1 MTTQEGL
8 NLIKHQGVRVIDLR
22 FVDLPGHWQHITLPA
37 ERFDES
43 LLKEG
48 RGFDG
53 SSING
58 FQDVH
63 ESDMLL
69 LPEGLSAFVD
79 PFMEQKT
86 LVILCNI
93 VDPVTRR
100 NYPKDPRYIAWK
112 AEKYLRTSGVGDVSY
127 WGPEAEFFL
136 LNDLRFDQTINGGYY
151 HVDSNEGSW
160 NMGREVSPNLAYKI
174 RPKGGYFPIPPMDSL
189 HDMRS
194 EMTKVLQD
202 IGIKVEGH
210 HHESATGGQAEIS
223 IEYDTLVSMADK
235 MMKYKYVVKNT
246 ARRHGMLA
254 TFMPKPLYGDSGSG
268 LHVHQSIFKGKVNT
282 FYDEKGYAGLSE
294 TAMFYMGGLLK
305 HASALCAIVNPTTN
319 SYKRLT
325 PRFEAPFNLIY
336 SQRNRSAACR
346 IPLYSKDPKAKRVEF
361 RTPDPSCNP
370 YLAFAA
376 ILMAGLDGIANKIDP
391 GAPFDENIYDFE
403 PKKLKKFKTVP
414 SSLEDAL
421 DALEKDHEFLLKG
434 DVFTEEFLEQWI
446 EYKREKEVNAL
457 RLRPH
462 PYEFVM
468 YHDI

>member
-1 MTTQEGL
+1 
-8 NLIKHQGVRVIDLR
+8 VRFIDLR

-160 NMGREVSPNLAYKI
+160 NMGREESPNLAYKI

-282 FYDEKGYAGLSE
+282 FYDEKGYAGCPRRPCSTWGASQARFGALRHRQSHHE
-294 TAMFYMGGLLK
+294 LLQ
-305 HASALCAIVNPTTN
+305 A
-319 SYKRLT
+319 
-325 PRFEAPFNLIY
+325 
-336 SQRNRSAACR
+336 
-346 IPLYSKDPKAKRVEF
+346 
-361 RTPDPSCNP
+361 PDPGVRG
-370 YLAFAA
+370 AFQPHLQPAQSFRR
-376 ILMAGLDGIANKIDP
+376 LPHPPLLQGPEGQTRGVPHTRPFLQPVLGLRGHLDGRSRRDRQQDRP
-391 GAPFDENIYDFE
+391 G
-403 PKKLKKFKTVP
+403 
-414 SSLEDAL
+414 
-421 DALEKDHEFLLKG
+421 
-434 DVFTEEFLEQWI
+434 
-446 EYKREKEVNAL
+446 RAL
-457 RLRPH
+457 RREHL
-462 PYEFVM
+462 
-468 YHDI
+468 